1 MATDNSSLIMIGL
14 FVVMIVAFYFLMMR
28 PQRKRQQEHQA
39 MMAELKLGERI
50 VTIGGVYGQ
59 IESLADDS
67 VVIKVESGASLR
79 ILRQAVAY
87 KQGDVPA
94 K

>member
-1 MATDNSSLIMIGL
+1 MTSDNSSLIMIG
-14 FVVMIVAFYFLMMR
+14 FFIVMIVAFYFLMMR
-28 PQRKRQQEHQA
+28 PQRKRQQTHQA
-39 MMAELKLGERI
+39 MMADLKPGERI

-59 IESLADDS
+59 IESLADDT
-67 VVIKVESGASLR
+67 VVIKVESGALLR

-87 KQGDVPA
+87 KQGEVPA

>member
-1 MATDNSSLIMIGL
+1 MSGNESSLIMIGF
-14 FVVMIVAFYFLMMR
+14 FVVMIVVFYFLMMR

-39 MMAELKLGERI
+39 VMASLKPGDRI

-59 IESLADDS
+59 IDNISEDTL
-67 VVIKVESGASLR
+67 VIKVESGASLR

-87 KQGDVPA
+87 KQGENPA